1 MCKFRNKP
9 KLQLIHRTTE
19 IIQVPMT
26 PKISLHPTFHFRQL
40 CLLHRYRYCVFNI
53 AAKVVHIYLSIV
65 FSDSFESVNK
75 ELIGLRDKL
84 SINQGA

>member
-19 IIQVPMT
+19 IIQLPMT
-26 PKISLHPTFHFRQL
+26 PKISLHPTFHF
-40 CLLHRYRYCVFNI
+40 RYCVFNI
-53 AAKVVHIYLSIV
+53 AAKVVHIYLTIV